1 MEAKM
6 RSRRTSV
13 TIARLNLSGLWVVR
27 ATLAACLLFSGLAA
41 AQEEQQRAGTGAPD
55 DPVPDSQG
63 SSSVQAP
70 AGSETKAISETKKP
84 HSRRGSFIVAPI
96 PISSP
101 ALGTGIVPV

>member
-1 MEAKM
+1 
-6 RSRRTSV
+6 
-13 TIARLNLSGLWVVR
+13 
-27 ATLAACLLFSGLAA
+27 
-41 AQEEQQRAGTGAPD
+41 D

-101 ALGTGIVPV
+101 ALGTGIVPVLGYIFPFQKGDTASPPSVVGAAGLVTNNGSRAFGTYTDLFMKQDTYRITGL